1 MIYMLATVISSSCN
15 EISKGKK
22 DELIN
27 FFEKLEENDD
37 VQNIYSNEKFL
48 I

>member
-1 MIYMLATVISSSCN
+1 MIPLNNI
-15 EISKGKK
+15 EIPKDKK

-27 FFEKLEENDD
+27 FFERLEENDD
-37 VQNIYSNEKFL
+37 VQNIYSNEQFS